1 LATLEE
7 KLEAIDDRFRNPSKQ
22 RDAARYIVRKNRK
35 ITSEERKAICQ
46 EIPIKK
52 KTLQGLFTELRK
64 MDLYPPQKTEDIPK
78 RPLAP
83 ERPQETSHRAPDDP
97 LPPQPEYAT
106 KEDFE
111 TLKNSINFLASVI
124 GGEAPSNPG
133 ELASVIRGEAP
144 SNLDET
150 EEDIE
155 MMYPEERYIQEG
167 SWSRESVLLQPITQ
181 ILYDSTKNRDFGDY
195 PGTSKTDPF
204 KDWKEKDDG
213 KHKKLTWSDFLNI
226 LVPEFYFQLY
236 GVSIEMTAR
245 RKL

>member
-1 LATLEE
+1 MADIEA
-7 KLEAIDDRFRNPSKQ
+7 KLKAIDDRFRNPSKQ
-22 RDAARYIVRKNRK
+22 RDAARYIVRQNRK
-35 ITSEERKAICQ
+35 ITKDEQEKICQ
-46 EIPIKK
+46 EIPIAAS
-52 KTLQGLFTELRK
+52 TLRDLFTELRK
-64 MDLYPPQKTEDIPK
+64 MDLYPPQETSDRSDRLPTI
-78 RPLAP
+78 
-83 ERPQETSHRAPDDP
+83 ERPQEESQHVPEAHEPS
-97 LPPQPEYAT
+97 LEYAT
-106 KEDFE
+106 KEEFE
-111 TLKNSINFLASVI
+111 TLKNSINYLASVI
-124 GGEAPSNPG
+124 GGKAPSNPG

-204 KDWKEKDDG
+204 KDWKEDDDG